1 LKRVH
6 SNQPLQCPRCTR
18 TDFRNTAE
26 LQAHQ
31 TAPEP
36 CNLVPLTA
44 VRRIQ
49 WLSDVERVALQ
60 EAVNQESKGL
70 RRLGDCTGKD
80 RWGFAYRWLFPLTTL
95 DDTPCPCKYLGIR
108 SDFSILTVI
117 DMRDPVISIVS
128 FIVDGFETRLRQLI
142 GQSDDLE
149 DLSSRISAIQGQFLA
164 QYSIFDYGSEQLH
177 PSLPNAIT
185 IPGDIH
191 PRGSTT
197 LSPPVADEPR
207 HLHHESQQHRHQ
219 TVLPPVYQAY
229 GSIASPRH
237 SSASQIFQA
246 TSSWP
251 QSHGTASPHQTTG
264 AYHGHADGS
273 YLHNPTNTY
282 PLMSPPQW
290 QYRLSAETP
299 SQEHR
304 VFSPVDL
311 NPRPTQSHFQQIQAD
326 TALQYHG
333 EYPIRD
339 FPQHLG
345 PGNDVM
351 DDSLP
356 YDLLNMGTWTN

>member
-1 LKRVH
+1 
-6 SNQPLQCPRCTR
+6 
-18 TDFRNTAE
+18 
-26 LQAHQ
+26 
-31 TAPEP
+31 
-36 CNLVPLTA
+36 
-44 VRRIQ
+44 
-49 WLSDVERVALQ
+49 
-60 EAVNQESKGL
+60 
-70 RRLGDCTGKD
+70 
-80 RWGFAYRWLFPLTTL
+80 
-95 DDTPCPCKYLGIR
+95 
-108 SDFSILTVI
+108 
-117 DMRDPVISIVS
+117 MRDPVISIVS

-237 SSASQIFQA
+237 RSASQIFQA